1 MLSKIWYIAY
11 VEKPL
16 SGHYPK
22 NKKRQTR
29 LPLELQKSYS
39 KQKYHNA
46 AYRNGRVGH
55 DGH

>member
-39 KQKYHNA
+39 KQKYHYA